1 MLQIRA
7 TIKAPESAVPGLEQE
22 LAALGVDQISQR
34 RVPYEAFVE
43 ESRLNYDCVYPE
55 AWEERKEVVYL
66 TFSFADSSQGREAA
80 YRVEYGLKQIPLNL
94 CYVNL

>member
-1 MLQIRA
+1 MLRIQA
-7 TIKAPESAVPGLEQE
+7 TIKAPESAAPGLERE

-34 RVPYEAFVE
+34 RMPYQVFAE

-55 AWEERKEVVYL
+55 AWEEKKEVVYL
-66 TFSFADSSQGREAA
+66 TFSFADSGQGREAA

-94 CYVNL
+94 CYVDL